1 MLASTGSHSK
11 VSLYF
16 STITNDQTNNVYQS
30 LLNHTICLLATAVA
44 AWEDLQPKSCAGI
57 MNNLTLILLFTF
69 SPSRMIKQTMLI
81 SPFADI
87 CKIQGPTS
95 YIYYTQFACKQQQ
108 HGKTFN
114 LNPAQAS

>member
-1 MLASTGSHSK
+1 MIKQTMSI
-11 VSLYF
+11 SLF
-16 STITNDQTNNVYQS
+16 ADFAKNKE
-30 LLNHTICLLATAVA
+30 NHTICLLATAVA
-44 AWEDLQPKSCAGI
+44 AWEDLKPKSCAGI

-69 SPSRMIKQTMLI
+69 SPSPMIKQTMFI

-87 CKIQGPTS
+87 YKKQGPTS
-95 YIYYTQFACKQQQ
+95 YIYYTQFACKQQ